1 MVLVV
6 VLVERW
12 CAVEPWSKARL
23 TPALAGAALVGTFAL
38 GVAAFVGAC
47 ALVLRRVR
55 IELAV
60 ARASRVAVPAALVL
74 VTVVAGW
81 ALVAESIRIVDRRR
95 E

>member
-1 MVLVV
+1 M
-6 VLVERW
+6 
-12 CAVEPWSKARL
+12 
-23 TPALAGAALVGTFAL
+23 GTFAL